1 MYGDRFQCVQG
12 NLEGF
17 FACNFEPYFKRCGH
31 PFLTALVGRF
41 GPSALAG
48 FGIGTRIEYVVLPI
62 MFAFGTAATTLVGT
76 NIGAGNYRRAE
87 IMGWHAAACASLFCG
102 LVGVVLALSTR
113 LWVPIF
119 TSDPIASSV
128 TTSYIQ
134 IVGPAF
140 LCMR

>member
-1 MYGDRFQCVQG
+1 MACSCMRFFSG
-12 NLEGF
+12 
-17 FACNFEPYFKRCGH
+17 
-31 PFLTALVGRF
+31 
-41 GPSALAG
+41 
-48 FGIGTRIEYVVLPI
+48 
-62 MFAFGTAATTLVGT
+62 
-76 NIGAGNYRRAE
+76 
-87 IMGWHAAACASLFCG
+87 G

-140 LCMR
+140 SLYAIGLVLYLQVRARLQ